1 MYKHSKT
8 SKLNKTTSGQKKY
21 CWCKTTQGIFVNRD
35 FPFSLH
41 PDVVKV
47 SHVKQQPMLLIYN
60 LKKFINQKSN
70 AAAAKSE
77 HLNETN

>member
-1 MYKHSKT
+1 ME
-8 SKLNKTTSGQKKY
+8 NN
-21 CWCKTTQGIFVNRD
+21 QGIFVNRD

-70 AAAAKSE
+70 TAAAKSE